1 MGWLVV
7 ISTVFLQ
14 VFLFMITSGPNKL
27 SLYLSFS
34 LYLVTDIFRCLFFT
48 TILAALK
55 LWLCKKKKKLWS
67 CGLLQYIE
75 LQSHEAEN
83 SIKLW
88 FKYENFWLFQNNSL
102 VGKTHTFHRFALI
115 KHNSSNGFLIEH
127 FSQCWIHSLVAFIEH
142 TVLEIVVLGWLINHF
157 SSFSEIL
164 SPTLLNYTPVRFP

>member
-1 MGWLVV
+1 MLPGLFFYGLASCDQYCVLAGIPFHDNVRTKQTLSLSLFLSLSRNWYPDAFSSLL
-7 ISTVFLQ
+7 FLQ
-14 VFLFMITSGPNKL
+14 
-27 SLYLSFS
+27 
-34 LYLVTDIFRCLFFT
+34 
-48 TILAALK
+48 
-55 LWLCKKKKKLWS
+55 LWS

-102 VGKTHTFHRFALI
+102 EGKTHTFHGFALI

-142 TVLEIVVLGWLINHF
+142 TVLEIVVLAWLINHF